1 MRYMYRAAAYNEICA
16 DSLRQVI
23 FHGSMALAELTLAMK
38 ARRSPCVIVISRID
52 IEWKSM
58 MRFESEVT

>member
-23 FHGSMALAELTLAMK
+23 VHGNMVQAELTLAMK
-38 ARRSPCVIVISRID
+38 ARRSPCIIVISSID

-58 MRFESEVT
+58 MSIESEVN